1 MQPDSQVSQLFEHP
15 RRYQLL
21 KELNTKP
28 AVVYLKRITSRTND
42 RSPKHASP

>member
-1 MQPDSQVSQLFEHP
+1 MQEGSEVSRLFEHP

-28 AVVYLKRITSRTND
+28 AVIYLKRIKPQR
-42 RSPKHASP
+42 PGII